1 MRFEVAA
8 IPWFFL
14 TTLILILLIR
24 FLGPLIKAPVRSP
37 QVDSRSPR
45 HQREKRFAEISAL
58 RSLRKRCE
66 SPLNMSKE
74 TRRDLVLT
82 FITFLVSAAG
92 VTSVF
97 VGSRVLAWIA
107 IVISDSY
114 LAAVLLLAALR
125 SDDANFLHKH
135 SWIEGFFP
143 RRTPG
148 LFVAGFI
155 FVAVISGFAGLY
167 VGTETFSS
175 SKSPLDALYI
185 SAFTLAFTDYSPKP
199 GYGQVVVMGQFASGV
214 LLLIALFPFLISR
227 ISTFKEL

>member
-1 MRFEVAA
+1 
-8 IPWFFL
+8 
-14 TTLILILLIR
+14 
-24 FLGPLIKAPVRSP
+24 
-37 QVDSRSPR
+37 
-45 HQREKRFAEISAL
+45 
-58 RSLRKRCE
+58 
-66 SPLNMSKE
+66 MSKE
-74 TRRDLVLT
+74 TRTDLVLI
-82 FITFLVSAAG
+82 FIIFLVSAAG

-107 IVISDSY
+107 IAISDSY

-227 ISTFKEL
+227 ISTFKDL